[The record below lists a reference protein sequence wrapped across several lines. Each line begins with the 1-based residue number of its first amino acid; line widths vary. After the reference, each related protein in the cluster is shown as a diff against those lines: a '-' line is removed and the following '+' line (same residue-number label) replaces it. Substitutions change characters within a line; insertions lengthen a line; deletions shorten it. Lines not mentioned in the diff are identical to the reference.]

1 MSTPQK
7 TFRCGRIAASVWLNP
22 QVVNKAMVNMPSIK
36 ITKAYKKQPQD
47 AEYAYTNSFNIED
60 LPAVAL
66 LAQEV
71 YRHFRL
77 RTSDNDNTANEE
89 NNVE

>member
-22 QVVNKAMVNMPSIK
+22 QVVNKAMVNLPSIK
-36 ITKAYKKQPQD
+36 ITKAYKKDPQD
-47 AEYAYTNSFNIED
+47 NEYAYTNSFNIDD
-60 LPAVAL
+60 LPAVTL
-66 LAQEV
+66 VAQEV

-77 RTSDNDNTANEE
+77 NTIDNGNVNPKE
-89 NNVE
+89 NDA